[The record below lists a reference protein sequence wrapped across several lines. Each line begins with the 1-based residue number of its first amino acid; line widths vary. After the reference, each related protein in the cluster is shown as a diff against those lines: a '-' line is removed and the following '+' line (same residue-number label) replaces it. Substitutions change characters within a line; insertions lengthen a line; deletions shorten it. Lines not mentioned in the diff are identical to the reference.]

1 MVDIIYDFTANGS
14 ENHYALRPMPR
25 VSLRP
30 TFHHVRKSNG
40 KSWKVPYT
48 VVDEERYTVFLANC
62 DKTNM
67 W

>member
-25 VSLRP
+25 VSLHP